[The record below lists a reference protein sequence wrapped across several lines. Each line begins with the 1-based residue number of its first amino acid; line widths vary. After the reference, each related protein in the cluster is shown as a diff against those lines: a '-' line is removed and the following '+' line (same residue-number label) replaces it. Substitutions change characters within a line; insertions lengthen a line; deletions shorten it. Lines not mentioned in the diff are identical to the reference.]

1 MAELRW
7 LSLVV
12 CLACPLF
19 AQQPPPSSTQST
31 GLIPRSQ
38 AEREREIQVE
48 RHIILNVLVTDT
60 TGKPVRG
67 LIQQDFT
74 LLDNQQPQTIATFKA
89 VEGSAPDA
97 HVHVILMLDALD
109 NSSKDLRNERKEVEK
124 FLGQNQGRLAYPVSI
139 GLLTDSGGKVGKGSL
154 DGNALISE
162 LKQLPMTGSAPVEND
177 PVEPWHSAG
186 KMTVN
191 NISTDEELSR
201 RNRHFL
207 LAVPSLMQLAKRQED
222 VPGRVLLEWIG
233 PGWPLLAGP
242 EFHADSLK
250 AQTSFFAYIVD
261 LSSALRVAQM
271 TLDEVSPTNLVKH
284 PGVRPQ
290 GDDPQSYLLLKD
302 GSRPSK
308 ESDDYRVFLNGVPA
322 LSDAKAGDL
331 ALPVL
336 AYQSGGRIM
345 DQSQDLAGEIAQC
358 IADAESYYVLSF
370 DSSPAKSPD
379 EYHSLQ
385 LKVDKPGMTV
395 HTTRAY
401 YAQQ

>member
-1 MAELRW
+1 M
-7 LSLVV
+7 V
-12 CLACPLF
+12 CFAYSLF

-38 AEREREIQVE
+38 AEREREIQIE

-60 TGKPVRG
+60 SGKPVRG
-67 LIQQDFT
+67 LNQQDVT
-74 LLDNQQPQTIATFKA
+74 VLDNEQPQKIATFKA

-124 FLGQNQGRLAYPVSI
+124 FLGKNQGRLAYPVSI
-139 GLLTDSGGKVGKGSL
+139 GLLTDSGAKVGKVSS

-162 LKQLPMTGSAPVEND
+162 LKQLPITGSAPMENN

-186 KMTVN
+186 KITVN
-191 NISTDEELSR
+191 NLSTDEELSR

-207 LAVPSLMQLAKRQED
+207 LTVPSLTQLAKGQED
-222 VPGRVLLEWIG
+222 VPGRVLLIWIG

-242 EFHADSLK
+242 EFHTDSLK

-284 PGVRPQ
+284 SGVRPQ
-290 GDDPQSYLLLKD
+290 GDDPESFLLLNKD
-302 GSRPSK
+302 GSKPSN
-308 ESDDYRVFLNGVPA
+308 ESDDYRAFLNGVPT
-322 LSDAKAGDL
+322 LSDAKAGNL

-345 DQSQDLAGEIAQC
+345 DQSQDLAGEIAKC

-370 DSSPAKSPD
+370 DSSPAKGPD
-379 EYHSLQ
+379 EYHLLQ
-385 LKVDKPGMTV
+385 LKVDKQGMTV
-395 HTTRAY
+395 RATRAY